1 MKYINFEPS
10 ECLGCLCC
18 MTIEDCR
25 IKIDAIRHG
34 GPCFENDEQCKDCTR
49 CVDICPGHALT
60 KRGDTMNINKA
71 VQNKDDP
78 KARAYIRAYDHG
90 AVEREIP
97 YVIDLED
104 HEKIIRALEERMH
117 NCVPSLMWD
126 DPDELHEMIDYVKH
140 ILDLPEDQQ
149 CEQMINRLRG
159 HLAAGESI
167 DEELQGFVYDLFRKL
182 CNDHNIQYADLDAD
196 NIIDAYE
203 YILPKIKQHN
213 GVDTMEDKVK
223 NINVK
228 KIAEEIIAGILTNN
242 SIKIWEERGILD
254 RTKGLEYN
262 KDHLNDI
269 MLDVLYNN
277 WIDLLYNNGAGDIH
291 DAILTEAA
299 KRYMAGDNMTD
310 LEKLKTK
317 EILHVQGGHVI
328 INHCRIPDV
337 WDVEVD
343 HDVAENPL
351 VICYDALN
359 NWLAS
364 MPLEDVHDFEII
376 NNEEDL

>member
-1 MKYINFEPS
+1 MKYINFKPS

-18 MTIEDCR
+18 MTIEDCT
-25 IKIDAIRHG
+25 IKLDAIRHG
-34 GPCFENDEQCKDCTR
+34 GPCFEDDEQCKDCTR

-60 KRGDTMNINKA
+60 KRSDTMNINKA
-71 VQNKDDP
+71 VQNKDEP
-78 KARAYIRAYDHG
+78 EAHAYIRAYDHG
-90 AVEREIP
+90 AVEREVP
-97 YVIDLED
+97 YVMHLGDTDDIAQ
-104 HEKIIRALEERMH
+104 ALEERMH
-117 NCVPSLMWD
+117 NCVHFDWD
-126 DPDELHEMIDYVKH
+126 DIDEVHEIIEYVCN
-140 ILDLPEDQQ
+140 ILELPEDQQ

-182 CNDHNIQYADLDAD
+182 CSDHNIQYADLDAN

-213 GVDTMEDKVK
+213 GVDTMKDKIN
-223 NINVK
+223 NIDLNAK
-228 KIAEEIIAGILTNN
+228 AENIIRDIFNDSAFKWDEEHHTISRDQTAEQLHDTFGEYVHDLAANYNN
-242 SIKIWEERGILD
+242 MGEFYVIILD
-254 RTKGLEYN
+254 EAIKRYKA
-262 KDHLNDI
+262 
-269 MLDVLYNN
+269 
-277 WIDLLYNNGAGDIH
+277 GAG
-291 DAILTEAA
+291 
-299 KRYMAGDNMTD
+299 MSD
-310 LEKLKTK
+310 LEKLKAK

-351 VICYDALN
+351 VICYDPDN

>member
-1 MKYINFEPS
+1 MVDCQFCKYLKEHAFINGEYYHYYCAFNNKEIEDDWENCTNFE
-10 ECLGCLCC
+10 E
-18 MTIEDCR
+18 R
-25 IKIDAIRHG
+25 II
-34 GPCFENDEQCKDCTR
+34 
-49 CVDICPGHALT
+49 

-140 ILDLPEDQQ
+140 MLDLPEDQQ
-149 CEQMINRLRG
+149 CKQMINRLRG

-213 GVDTMEDKVK
+213 GVDTMKDKIN
-223 NINVK
+223 NIDLNAKAENIIREVFNDHAFK
-228 KIAEEIIAGILTNN
+228 WDEEHHHISRDHSNEQLRDIFSELICDIA
-242 SIKIWEERGILD
+242 
-254 RTKGLEYN
+254 
-262 KDHLNDI
+262 LNDHNLGELYAI
-269 MLDVLYNN
+269 M
-277 WIDLLYNNGAGDIH
+277 IDEAIKRYKAGAG
-291 DAILTEAA
+291 
-299 KRYMAGDNMTD
+299 MSD

-343 HDVAENPL
+343 HNVAENPL

-359 NWLAS
+359 NLLAS